1 MAPSAIHSPSQETG
15 QPSELKPPRL
25 YPTKEAHFERFL
37 EPQPDGY
44 QRAVARGPGRAAIV
58 IDNGN
63 SEFAPVKLH
72 L

>member
-15 QPSELKPPRL
+15 LPSELKPPRL
-25 YPTKEAHFERFL
+25 YPVKEAHFERFL

-44 QRAVARGPGRAAIV
+44 HRAVARGPGHATIV